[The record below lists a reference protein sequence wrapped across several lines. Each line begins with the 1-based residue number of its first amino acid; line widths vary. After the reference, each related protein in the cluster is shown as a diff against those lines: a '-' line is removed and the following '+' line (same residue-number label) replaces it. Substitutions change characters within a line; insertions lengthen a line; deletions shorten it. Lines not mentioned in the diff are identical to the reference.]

1 MFWTSVFIGFVACLA
16 LGLIG
21 HLIYDRRQ
29 RSAFIASLSP
39 SLRERLSGFETIE
52 GDWRAFRD
60 LLR

>member
-1 MFWTSVFIGFVACLA
+1 MFWTGVFIGFAACLA

-21 HLIYDRRQ
+21 RFIYDRRQ

>member
-1 MFWTSVFIGFVACLA
+1 MFWTSVFIDFAACLA